1 MKSVPRPGTAIQ
13 RFYKADPAYGT
24 GVAKG
29 VGLDV
34 EAIMKKKVASAA
46 D

>member
-1 MKSVPRPGTAIQ
+1 MALDRNPAN
-13 RFYKADPAYGT
+13 KADPAYGT

-29 VGLDV
+29 LGLDIN
-34 EAIMKKKVASAA
+34 AIVNQKAEVAA